1 MKTKTQIAIAVALGV
16 LFVAVP
22 SATLKA
28 AKPAG
33 LAWGVA
39 CNDIIDIDGGETD
52 SCTVTITG
60 LNSSA
65 TYRLEVTD
73 GCGGF
78 ASSNANAPQLAS
90 PGVVVALPDCTTG
103 TTFSLFTVGKRGQQL
118 VSTYGPVLS

>member
-1 MKTKTQIAIAVALGV
+1 MKTKTQIAIAVTLGV
-16 LFVAVP
+16 LFLAVP

-39 CNDIIDIDGGETD
+39 CNDIGSPEVD

-118 VSTYGPVLS
+118 VSTFGPVSAN

>member
-1 MKTKTQIAIAVALGV
+1 MKTKTQIAIAATLGV
-16 LFVAVP
+16 LFLAVP

-39 CNDIIDIDGGETD
+39 CNDIGSPEVD

-65 TYRLEVTD
+65 TYRLEATD

-78 ASSNANAPQLAS
+78 TGSNTNAPQLAS
-90 PGVVVALPDCTTG
+90 GIVVTLPDCTAG

-118 VSTYGPVLS
+118 VSTYGPVSII